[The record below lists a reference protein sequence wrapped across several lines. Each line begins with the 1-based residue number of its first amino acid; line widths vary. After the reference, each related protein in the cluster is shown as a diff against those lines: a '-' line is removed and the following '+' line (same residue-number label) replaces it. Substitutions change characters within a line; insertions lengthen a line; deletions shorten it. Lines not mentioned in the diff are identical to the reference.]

1 MGQANATTTQF
12 EAASNPPTTIKE
24 PRAIII
30 EKGHTDLMPFRF
42 WLDCFEFNNLRNAH
56 ERLCAIE
63 DASIADFNYF
73 QNLWRNREGGSMW
86 GPPVPWQEWEGL
98 QRKYNVA
105 FFKMEK
111 AMFER
116 EVLATELGNHEYHRT
131 AAICLARTYRAL
143 YVMARGGTIE

>member
-42 WLDCFEFNNLRNAH
+42 WMDCFEFNNLRNAH

-63 DASIADFNYF
+63 DARAVDFNCLITWWDVPMSEMVAMVKATDLAMDELEDAMVARAVLEDELENHNY
-73 QNLWRNREGGSMW
+73 LHVLPWLT
-86 GPPVPWQEWEGL
+86 GPLVNCCCG
-98 QRKYNVA
+98 
-105 FFKMEK
+105 FSIC
-111 AMFER
+111 
-116 EVLATELGNHEYHRT
+116 
-131 AAICLARTYRAL
+131 AICKGSTF
-143 YVMARGGTIE
+143 EEQSCSN

>member
-1 MGQANATTTQF
+1 M
-12 EAASNPPTTIKE
+12 
-24 PRAIII
+24 
-30 EKGHTDLMPFRF
+30 
-42 WLDCFEFNNLRNAH
+42 RNAH

-86 GPPVPWQEWEGL
+86 GPPVPWQEWERL
-98 QRKYNVA
+98 QREYDVA

-116 EVLATELGNHEYHRT
+116 EVLATELDNHAST
-131 AAICLARTYRAL
+131 IAKLQFAL
-143 YVMARGGTIE
+143 PKQLGPFT